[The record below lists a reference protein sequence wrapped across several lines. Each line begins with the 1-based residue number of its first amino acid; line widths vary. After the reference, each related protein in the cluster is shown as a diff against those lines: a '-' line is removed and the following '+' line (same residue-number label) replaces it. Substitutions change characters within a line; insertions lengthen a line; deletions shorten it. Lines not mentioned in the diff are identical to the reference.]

1 MVNII
6 KRDASSGDVER
17 FVTGLYSFDR
27 AFADNKGNL
36 GIPLRSI
43 FEIAGDKGVGKTSL
57 AFSLSGMLASKFGR
71 NITLIDFERQSSS
84 TIEGCLNVAG
94 FNGDFDW
101 VTFYLDGKNTLTS
114 NDALNAATTKCY
126 EDNPDF
132 VIVDSIGAFQPEVVH
147 EGNLGDANMGKKA
160 WTISQWFTRTLKPL
174 IQNKTPNVVFYTNH
188 VKPVFGGFK
197 SFGPPPME
205 SSGGRAVGYL
215 STQSID
221 IKRLFG
227 YDFSDA
233 GGWILE
239 GKVDKNRDGYRGRKF
254 YLYMQAGE
262 GVHVGLTAMF
272 ECIIAG
278 MAQDKG
284 KKVVMDGVDYGK
296 IVKIIENRHNDPAFF
311 NPFINALAS
320 QGVISDDEEVDSESK
335 PKKKSKKSKPTEE
348 DTDE

>member
-1 MVNII
+1 MNII
-6 KRDASSGDVER
+6 KRDNSSKEVER

-27 AFADNKGNL
+27 AFADSVGNIGL
-36 GIPLRSI
+36 PLRGI
-43 FEIAGDKGVGKTSL
+43 FEIAGDKGVGKTSV
-57 AFSLSGMLASKFGR
+57 AFSLSGMIAAKYGR
-71 NITLIDFERQSSS
+71 NITLIDFERQNPS
-84 TIEGCLNVAG
+84 TVENCLNAAG
-94 FNGDFDW
+94 FSGDVDW
-101 VTFYLDGKNTLTS
+101 VTFYSDGKNTMTA
-114 NDALNAATTKCY
+114 NDALDTATKKCY
-126 EDNPDF
+126 EDSPDV

-188 VKPVFGGFK
+188 VKPVFGGFR

-227 YDFSDA
+227 YDFQDVN
-233 GGWILE
+233 GWILE
-239 GKVDKNRDGYRGRKF
+239 GKVDKNRDGFRGRKF
-254 YLYMQAGE
+254 YIYMQAGE

-278 MAQDKG
+278 LAQDKG

-296 IVKIIENRHNDPAFF
+296 IVKIIENRHNDPSFF

-320 QGVISDDEEVDSESK
+320 QGVVQEEDEVDSESK
-335 PKKKSKKSKPTEE
+335 PKKKSKKSKVLEE
-348 DTDE
+348 ENE